1 MKVKL
6 CIHVRLLRGI
16 ITNLVCCVDVCKAE
30 RDWMEDE
37 SPDYGEHAHSGQG
50 CTSYTDQQPSPKDL
64 DTMLV

>member
-16 ITNLVCCVDVCKAE
+16 ITNLVCCVDECKAE
-30 RDWMEDE
+30 RDWVEDE
-37 SPDYGEHAHSGQG
+37 SPDYGDNGQR